1 MDVQNKHMNYKEI
14 EKHHIYKITKPKGEK
29 GRWSTYIKQ
38 PNGKRKYIAKTH
50 KDDLYRFLAQHYNI
64 DLNSKATLN
73 TFFPTWLNHK
83 MIYTNNT
90 ETLRRHKQH
99 YLKYYKDS
107 QLANMS
113 LSKITKLDIEEFIHN
128 SIKEHNLTSKELN
141 NMLIILKGSLELAC
155 EMNLINSNPY
165 NNIRINR
172 RLCRHVVKKANTKEI
187 YFEDEIKLLYEA
199 LDKELSENPDCSACL
214 LIKFLFQTGLRIS
227 EATAIKFS
235 DISDGDIYIRR
246 METRCSSYNPTDTS
260 FSKSEF
266 QVVEHTKTKNDAG
279 CRYIPL
285 TPTALDIIEQA
296 RHINET
302 YGYAT
307 DDFIFC
313 TKEGRITS
321 RQVTY
326 RLKKCCKKANIP
338 FKSPHRIRK
347 TFASTLCNSNLN
359 IEIIRMILGHT
370 NDTTTYNY
378 IFNPHTDATTRKLFT
393 DALK

>member
-1 MDVQNKHMNYKEI
+1 MLVMAKYTEEELNKCSKKMLISLFLSMQDQLEALNKNMELLIEQVAMSNQRRFGRSSEQQISGQLTLSDYFNEI
-14 EKHHIYKITKPKGEK
+14 EAIME
-29 GRWSTYIKQ
+29 
-38 PNGKRKYIAKTH
+38 NKYI
-50 KDDLYRFLAQHYNI
+50 I
-64 DLNSKATLN
+64 
-73 TFFPTWLNHK
+73 
-83 MIYTNNT
+83 
-90 ETLRRHKQH
+90 
-99 YLKYYKDS
+99 
-107 QLANMS
+107 
-113 LSKITKLDIEEFIHN
+113 
-128 SIKEHNLTSKELN
+128 
-141 NMLIILKGSLELAC
+141 KGSLELAC
-155 EMNLINSNPY
+155 EMSIIDNNPY

-187 YFEDEIKLLYEA
+187 YFEDEIKLLYDA
-199 LDKELSENPDCSACL
+199 LDKELSDYPDCSTCL
-214 LIKFLFQTGLRIS
+214 TIKFLFQTGLRIS

-235 DISDGDIYIRR
+235 DISDGDIYIRC

-285 TPTALDIIEQA
+285 TPTALNIIEQA

-338 FKSPHRIRK
+338 FKSPHKIRK
-347 TFASTLCNSNLN
+347 TFASTLCNNNLN
-359 IEIIRMILGHT
+359 IEIIRLILGHT